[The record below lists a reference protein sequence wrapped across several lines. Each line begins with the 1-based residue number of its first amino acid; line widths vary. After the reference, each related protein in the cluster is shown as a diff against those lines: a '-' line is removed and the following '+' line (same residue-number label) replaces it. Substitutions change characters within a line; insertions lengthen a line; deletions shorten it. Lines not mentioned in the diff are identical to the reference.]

1 MNDIYIQRNLDN
13 KSISYDNFI
22 KESFNDDGN
31 IDKRNK
37 GIEPIFYISFKEPF
51 NGKVKIDLLFNCDV
65 YSEIP
70 SNYYIEIFFNDDTS
84 DSKTFKKQKYFIKY
98 IKEVMKGNY

>member
-37 GIEPIFYISFKEPF
+37 GIEPIFYISFKDCC
-51 NGKVKIDLLFNCDV
+51 NKLF
-65 YSEIP
+65 I
-70 SNYYIEIFFNDDTS
+70 
-84 DSKTFKKQKYFIKY
+84 
-98 IKEVMKGNY
+98 

>member
-70 SNYYIEIFFNDDTS
+70 SNYYIEIFFNDTGSPALIKDPS
-84 DSKTFKKQKYFIKY
+84 DFDSIF
-98 IKEVMKGNY
+98 VVMPMKG